1 MFSPLHPRCGGLNTV
16 EDGDDYDFTEFR
28 TTAIPLLR
36 EALPGADIAV
46 SFAICEPREGEV
58 VLRELR
64 LDLTTPAT
72 FQEADW

>member
-28 TTAIPLLR
+28 TTDIPLLR

-46 SFAICEPREGEV
+46 SFAICEPRDGDV
-58 VLRELR
+58 ALRELA
-64 LDLTTPAT
+64 LGHTTPAI
-72 FQEADW
+72 FNPVDV